1 MGLIDIEERGRDDFC
16 LVKEVSTRQSALATH
31 KKRALIVGSGAM
43 GQALAKSL
51 EAGNHYC
58 VVGFIDDDTRIESG
72 QWPVV
77 GSTEAA
83 ERTIW
88 EHAIDEVFLV
98 YAPTWQQRLV
108 EKLAAEHPHIGVN
121 IVPSAMEALMRT
133 GRVEHM
139 GDVAV
144 VRLSDPN
151 GRVWDGIKRL
161 LDFTIAISSLVILSP
176 LLLLAAILVRISS
189 PGPII
194 FAQERVG
201 QVGKRFILFKFRTMV
216 QDAEA
221 KTGPILASGQSD
233 TRLTAVGRWFRLFRI
248 DELPQF
254 WNVLRGEMSLVG
266 PRPERPCFVERFD
279 KVIPMYGRRHE
290 VRPGI
295 TGLAQVCGGYKTD
308 ARDKLRF
315 DLIYISHR
323 SLWMDLK
330 ILVRTVKVV
339 LSSQGS

>member
-1 MGLIDIEERGRDDFC
+1 MPLPRYD
-16 LVKEVSTRQSALATH
+16 
-31 KKRALIVGSGAM
+31 ALIVGSGAT

-51 EAGNHYC
+51 DAGDIYC
-58 VVGFIDDDTRIESG
+58 VVGFIDDDSRLERG
-72 QWPVV
+72 DWPVL
-77 GSTEAA
+77 STTDTA
-83 ERTIW
+83 ERTIR
-88 EHAIDEVFLV
+88 EHAIDEVFLAYV
-98 YAPTWQQRLV
+98 PTWQQRLV
-108 EKLAAEHPHIGVN
+108 EKLTAEHPHVGVS
-121 IVPSAMEALMRT
+121 IVPSAMEASMCT
-133 GRVEHM
+133 GRVANM

-144 VRLSDPN
+144 VRLSDPD
-151 GRVWDGIKRL
+151 GRVWDGSKRL
-161 LDFTIAISSLVILSP
+161 IELAIAISSLALLSP
-176 LLLLAAILVRISS
+176 ILLLAAILVKISS

-201 QVGKRFILFKFRTMV
+201 QFGNRFTLFKFRTMV
-216 QDAEA
+216 ENAEA
-221 KTGPILASGQSD
+221 ETGPILASGKSD

-266 PRPERPCFVERFD
+266 PRPERPCFVQRFE

-330 ILVRTVKVV
+330 ILARTVLVV